1 MANEAPITL
10 AALFRYYSKD
20 RPHQTAAISELEL
33 DLLAHGYGVAMRRD
47 RPWFKTWSQAG
58 KQTDPAAQEFANS
71 WEGVTAAATAA
82 GAKYPEL
89 VAAQWA
95 LESGWGTSTSGRNN
109 YFGIKGKGTT
119 RKTTEFVNGA
129 RVHIDAE
136 FQDFADLGA
145 CVSYLVTRWH
155 KDFKS
160 YKGVNSAA
168 NRELAAKELVRQG
181 YATDPSYAEKLI
193 KLMNQSKPNPVSVN
207 VAGPKK
213 TPQDFGFKAGDSHI
227 IVSDLS
233 ETAKAYNFKGA
244 LLWEVAALGRG
255 QSTENDWQ
263 SRNSDTPPGI
273 YRIGQVYDDWARYG
287 NNPPNTSDVLAYG
300 WLSFDLIGLE
310 GQEWPGSRNGR
321 DGIMVHGGGSA
332 CGFPGCWLQIQ
343 PLHSTY
349 GCVRMHNIDLRDKL
363 LPLVKAGTVFVSV
376 FQER

>member
-1 MANEAPITL
+1 MTFASIRGAAEHIARTGTITPHQL
-10 AALFRYYSKD
+10 AAF
-20 RPHQTAAISELEL
+20 TALWESMTDAQKQSFT
-33 DLLAHGYGVAMRRD
+33 DLWRA
-47 RPWFKTWSQAG
+47 AG
-58 KQTDPAAQEFANS
+58 SPAAAAPAN
-71 WEGVTAAATAA
+71 A
-82 GAKYPEL
+82 
-89 VAAQWA
+89 
-95 LESGWGTSTSGRNN
+95 
-109 YFGIKGKGTT
+109 
-119 RKTTEFVNGA
+119 
-129 RVHIDAE
+129 
-136 FQDFADLGA
+136 
-145 CVSYLVTRWH
+145 
-155 KDFKS
+155 
-160 YKGVNSAA
+160 
-168 NRELAAKELVRQG
+168 
-181 YATDPSYAEKLI
+181 
-193 KLMNQSKPNPVSVN
+193 
-207 VAGPKK
+207 AGPKK

-310 GQEWPGSRNGR
+310 GQEGPGSRNGR

-349 GCVRMHNIDLRDKL
+349 GCIRMHNIDLRDKL